1 VKAASKTI
9 LYTITG
15 AGATS
20 KMTPIAIFADE
31 NKCRPYAV
39 AVMTTYK
46 RNDVEEIGK
55 LGLKHLVTE
64 DGTLAKGLR
73 FHRVTLPYEP
83 ALQDNSEDPFAAEP
97 APAT

>member
-20 KMTPIAIFADE
+20 KMTPIAVFASE
-31 NKCRPYAV
+31 NACRPYAV

-46 RNDVEEIGK
+46 RGDADEIGK
-55 LGLKHLVTE
+55 LGLKHLLTE
-64 DGTLAKGLR
+64 EGTLKEGLR

-83 ALQDNSEDPFAAEP
+83 MLADTSEDPFAP
-97 APAT
+97 GPVPAT